1 MVKAASRTLRGDGPV
16 NNDEVT
22 QMESSRNDPRDSVV
36 DLKRNHGPEESLVI
50 GSHMPRHGE
59 GHLKAAEHAS
69 AARSVVPKREATS
82 SWVNWQS
89 AVYVFVLCAACLVL
103 APLTNLWWIVPIL
116 GAFVPLAHALLKSPG
131 DEKSKEGE
139 LLRALTERGELT
151 PTAAAMRTSLTIEEA
166 SKMLDELAGKGHL
179 KVQTEDGIVAYG
191 LRERDRPPA
200 PGKVETSPEPVS
212 QNCTDLARLE
222 VPLSEREREVLTLLA
237 SGRTN
242 SEIARTLF
250 VAVGTVKSHVNNIYR
265 KLDARN
271 RAEAVT
277 RARESNLL
285 R

>member
-1 MVKAASRTLRGDGPV
+1 
-16 NNDEVT
+16 
-22 QMESSRNDPRDSVV
+22 
-36 DLKRNHGPEESLVI
+36 VI
-50 GSHMPRHGE
+50 GSHKPRRGEGE
-59 GHLKAAEHAS
+59 GHLNAAGQAP
-69 AARSVVPKREATS
+69 AARSSVPARDATS
-82 SWVNWQS
+82 SCVNWQS

-103 APLTNLWWIVPIL
+103 APLTNLWWIVPVL
-116 GAFVPLAHALLKSPG
+116 GAVVPLARAVLKRPD

-139 LLRALTERGELT
+139 LLRALNESGELT

-166 SKMLDELAGKGHL
+166 SKMLEELAGKSHL
-179 KVQTEDGIVAYG
+179 KLQTEDGVMAYA

-200 PGKVETSPEPVS
+200 PGEISTSPELVS
-212 QNCTDLARLE
+212 QNYIDLDGLE
-222 VPLSEREREVLTLLA
+222 VSLSERELEVLTLLA